1 MGWDGRENLFEG
13 KFLPGGFVLIVSW
26 LIDM

>member
-1 MGWDGRENLFEG
+1 MGWDGRENLFEES
-13 KFLPGGFVLIVSW
+13 LLRGGFVLIVSW